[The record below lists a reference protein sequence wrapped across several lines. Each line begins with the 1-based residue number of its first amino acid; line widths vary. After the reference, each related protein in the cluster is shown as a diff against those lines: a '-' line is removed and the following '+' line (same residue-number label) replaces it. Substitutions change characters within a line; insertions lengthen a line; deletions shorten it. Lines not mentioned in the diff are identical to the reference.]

1 MGHITWQFTTTSE
14 LILNKGVHEASWHP
28 IEIAPSLLKPRL
40 SLIKL
45 SGSKNV
51 TQREDKRN
59 ENYTL
64 SPIKIATS
72 QIQLHLHRS
81 EISLQHF
88 DQKDLF
94 LKDRVKHQILKNFV
108 KKRWKNKKSTYNTSW
123 GQETLS
129 LGKWDFA
136 QSSKQFVKV
145 HWYFFVWVSWYFV
158 RKIVH
163 KAR

>member
-1 MGHITWQFTTTSE
+1 M
-14 LILNKGVHEASWHP
+14 
-28 IEIAPSLLKPRL
+28 KPWL

-72 QIQLHLHRS
+72 QIQLHLHKS

-94 LKDRVKHQILKNFV
+94 LKDRVKHQILKNCQ
-108 KKRWKNKKSTYNTSW
+108 KKMEEQKEYLQHMLRTRDPVPRKMGFCT
-123 GQETLS
+123 
-129 LGKWDFA
+129 
-136 QSSKQFVKV
+136 SSKQFVKV
-145 HWYFFVWVSWYFV
+145 H
-158 RKIVH
+158 
-163 KAR
+163 

>member
-1 MGHITWQFTTTSE
+1 M
-14 LILNKGVHEASWHP
+14 
-28 IEIAPSLLKPRL
+28 KPRL

-51 TQREDKRN
+51 TQIEDKRN

-72 QIQLHLHRS
+72 QIQLHLHKS

-94 LKDRVKHQILKNFV
+94 LKDRVKHQILKKILS
-108 KKRWKNKKSTYNTSW
+108 KKDGRTKRVPTTHVEDK
-123 GQETLS
+123 
-129 LGKWDFA
+129 
-136 QSSKQFVKV
+136 
-145 HWYFFVWVSWYFV
+145 
-158 RKIVH
+158 RPCP
-163 KAR
+163 

>member
-1 MGHITWQFTTTSE
+1 M
-14 LILNKGVHEASWHP
+14 
-28 IEIAPSLLKPRL
+28 KPRL

-51 TQREDKRN
+51 TQIEDKRN

-72 QIQLHLHRS
+72 QIQLHLHKS

-108 KKRWKNKKSTYNTSW
+108 KKNMEEQKEYLQHMLRTR
-123 GQETLS
+123 
-129 LGKWDFA
+129 DP
-136 QSSKQFVKV
+136 VP
-145 HWYFFVWVSWYFV
+145 
-158 RKIVH
+158 RKMGFCTKFPTVC
-163 KAR
+163 